1 MDALKFKQIFLPLSS
16 QLYAVALR
24 LTGNRQ
30 AAEDL
35 VQDTLLRLWMKRDN
49 LPSGFDPAGYSMV
62 TLRNI
67 FLDSKRRRG
76 LEETDQ
82 PLERLAVVNDSQ
94 ADSDADSND
103 DVALVR
109 QLISKLPPKQRM
121 VITMH
126 DIEGLDSEEIQ
137 RVTGLTDINI
147 RTLLSRAR
155 STVRQQFKKLSA
167 YEDR

>member
-1 MDALKFKQIFLPLSS
+1 MDGSAPKRTNVSSTRRFLPEGTLKGHPNE
-16 QLYAVALR
+16 QLYRQWAQDGHLR
-24 LTGNRQ
+24 LCKGERIDVRQ
-30 AAEDL
+30 
-35 VQDTLLRLWMKRDN
+35 V
-49 LPSGFDPAGYSMV
+49 G
-62 TLRNI
+62 
-67 FLDSKRRRG
+67 
-76 LEETDQ
+76 
-82 PLERLAVVNDSQ
+82 NDSQ

-121 VITMH
+121 VITMR
-126 DIEGLDSEEIQ
+126 DIEGLDSEEMQ